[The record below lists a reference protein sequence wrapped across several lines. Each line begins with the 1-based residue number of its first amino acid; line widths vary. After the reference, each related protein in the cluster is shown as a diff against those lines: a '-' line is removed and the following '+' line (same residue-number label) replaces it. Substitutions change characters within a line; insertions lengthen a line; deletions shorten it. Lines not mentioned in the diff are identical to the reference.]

1 MTNES
6 VKPPLR
12 IGLTGGVASGKTTVS
27 NMFAELGIPIVDTDI
42 IAREIVEPGK
52 PALQQIR
59 DRFGEQIIDDTG
71 RLDRRALR
79 SIVFE
84 SEVARRELETIL
96 HPAIG
101 RETRRQADALGGP
114 YQLIVV
120 PLLVGSNLLNLLD
133 RVLVVD
139 CDPDL
144 QYSRLLARDAESPEQ
159 ASRILAAQPGRESR
173 LAIADDVI
181 RNDSDLERLSEQV
194 KELDQLYRNLASS
207 RGPLGRSPETP

>member
-1 MTNES
+1 M
-6 VKPPLR
+6 R

-71 RLDRRALR
+71 HLDRRALR

>member
-1 MTNES
+1 
-6 VKPPLR
+6 LR

-27 NMFAELGIPIVDTDI
+27 NMFAQFGVPIIDTDV
-42 IAREIVEPGK
+42 IAREIVRPGET
-52 PALQQIR
+52 ALQQIR
-59 DRFGEQIIDDTG
+59 DLFGDEVIDDTG
-71 RLDRRALR
+71 HLDRRALR

-84 SEVARRELETIL
+84 SEEARRELETIL

-101 RETRRQADALGGP
+101 EETRRQADALGGP

-120 PLLVGSNLLNLLD
+120 PLLVGSNLLNFLD
-133 RVLVVD
+133 RVLIVD

-159 ASRILAAQPGRESR
+159 ASRILAAQPRREDR

-181 RNDSDLERLSEQV
+181 RNDSDLDQLSEQV

-207 RGPLGRSPETP
+207 RGPLERSPETP

>member
-1 MTNES
+1 
-6 VKPPLR
+6 
-12 IGLTGGVASGKTTVS
+12 
-27 NMFAELGIPIVDTDI
+27 MFAELGIPIIDTDV
-42 IAREIVEPGK
+42 IAREVVEPGQ

-59 DRFGEQIIDDTG
+59 DRFGDQIIDDTG
-71 RLDRRALR
+71 HLDRRALR

-84 SEVARRELETIL
+84 SEDARRELETIL

-101 RETRRQADALGGP
+101 QETRRQADALGGP

-120 PLLVGSNLLNLLD
+120 PLLVGSNLLNLVD

-144 QYSRLLARDAESPEQ
+144 QYNRLLARDAESPEQ
-159 ASRILAAQPGRESR
+159 ARRILAAQPGREDR

-181 RNDSDLERLSEQV
+181 RNDSHLDRLSEQV
-194 KELDQLYRNLASS
+194 RELDRLYRNLASS
-207 RGPLGRSPETP
+207 RGPLERSPETP

>member
-1 MTNES
+1 
-6 VKPPLR
+6 
-12 IGLTGGVASGKTTVS
+12 
-27 NMFAELGIPIVDTDI
+27 MFAELGIPIVDTDI

-159 ASRILAAQPGRESR
+159 ARRILAAQPGRESR